1 MNCHKKEVTRS
12 FRNRVGELFSTKT
25 FGLVLP
31 LLLLISSQAFSSESL
46 NPSEKT
52 SEIETLRE
60 KKALVPA
67 EPVSGLRN
75 PKVRVYVNV
84 TSTKNT
90 KNSIERCL
98 SRELKALGDVVQSR
112 EEIDYVLDVAA
123 LKVHQK
129 DKEIG
134 FVLSVTMR
142 RKFDSQLVSFIFKD
156 EYRGLGAS
164 WTGDLFQFLGSSLRS
179 GPIANI
185 QSMCREIVGE
195 LHHLILQAIK
205 DNNEK
210 VPGKQ
215 KKALSLQQEE
225 IKKLRGK

>member
-1 MNCHKKEVTRS
+1 
-12 FRNRVGELFSTKT
+12 
-25 FGLVLP
+25 
-31 LLLLISSQAFSSESL
+31 
-46 NPSEKT
+46 
-52 SEIETLRE
+52 
-60 KKALVPA
+60 VPA